1 MKKKIIPTTKA
12 AIALMLYVF
21 CPHVSKAQ
29 RFSLGSAERVY
40 PYTLI
45 KENYF
50 SVPFEYRNK
59 AIVKFD
65 EQNSATYIAPLFDDN
80 GSVHHILWQIGSD
93 GLLSF
98 VGLSRELKGIFE
110 CRKPFAFYQGCIQ
123 ETTTQIYALDS
134 NKEKIACLVK
144 WLNYCER

>member
-1 MKKKIIPTTKA
+1 MKKKIIPIAKA
-12 AIALMLYVF
+12 ATALMLYLC

-29 RFSLGSAERVY
+29 RFSLGLAERVY

-50 SVPFEYRNK
+50 SVPFEFRNSTV
-59 AIVKFD
+59 VKFD
-65 EQNSATYIAPLFDDN
+65 EHNNATYIAQLFDEK
-80 GSVHHILWQIGSD
+80 GLAHHILWQIGAD

-98 VGLSRELKGIFE
+98 VGLSRELKGVFD

-144 WLNYCER
+144 WLNFCER